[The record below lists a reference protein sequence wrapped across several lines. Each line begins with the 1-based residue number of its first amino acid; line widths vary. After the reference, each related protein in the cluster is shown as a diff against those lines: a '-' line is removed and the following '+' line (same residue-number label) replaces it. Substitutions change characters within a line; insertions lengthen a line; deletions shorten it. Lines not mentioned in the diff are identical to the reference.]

1 MEGVSPE
8 PQHPV
13 SSTEATLL
21 ASRALLGVVATSLAP
36 ALDEVSLP
44 VFRLLV
50 LLTANGPRTPEQLQA
65 SSAATPT
72 VAQRT
77 LDEAAEEGWVSL
89 ASTGVVHLE
98 PRGRALV
105 DEVTE
110 RRRSQVATILGSMD
124 AAQQQRL
131 TDAFTEFAAA
141 AGEAPMESLLSLGL

>member
-1 MEGVSPE
+1 MEDVLPE
-8 PQHPV
+8 PRHPD

-50 LLTANGPRTPEQLQA
+50 VLTASGPRTPEQLHDG
-65 SSAATPT
+65 SAAP
-72 VAQRT
+72 VGVVQRT
-77 LDEAAEEGWVSL
+77 LDEALNGGWVSV

-124 AAQQQRL
+124 AEQQQRL
-131 TDAFTEFAAA
+131 AEAFTAFAAA
-141 AGEAPMESLLSLGL
+141 AGESPMESLLSLGL

>member
-21 ASRALLGVVATSLAP
+21 ASRALLGVVATSLAS

-77 LDEAAEEGWVSL
+77 LDEAVAT
-89 ASTGVVHLE
+89 TGVVHLE